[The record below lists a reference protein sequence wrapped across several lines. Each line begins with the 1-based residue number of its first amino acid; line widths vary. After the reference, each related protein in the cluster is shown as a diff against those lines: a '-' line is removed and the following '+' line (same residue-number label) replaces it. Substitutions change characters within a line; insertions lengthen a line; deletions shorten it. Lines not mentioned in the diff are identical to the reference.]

1 MKFRILLPV
10 VYLVL
15 VAVVFL
21 GHAQGAGHGKSLQIF
36 PYISWPALQVLEWLT
51 GETQTFSGFLVDV
64 FVTLGQWFFV
74 GYLADKIIKNVRGHE
89 R

>member
-1 MKFRILLPV
+1 MRLRILLPV
-10 VYLVL
+10 VYVLL

-36 PYISWPALQVLEWLT
+36 PYISWPALQVLERLT

-64 FVTLGQWFFV
+64 FVTLGQWFLV
-74 GYLADKIIKNVRGHE
+74 GYIIDYVMSLFKRH

>member
-1 MKFRILLPV
+1 MKFRFLLPV
-10 VYLVL
+10 VYVVL

-21 GHAQGAGHGKSLQIF
+21 GHAQGAGHGKSLHIF
-36 PYISWPALQVLEWLT
+36 PYVSWPALQVLEWLT
-51 GETQTFSGFLVDV
+51 GETETFSGFLVDV

-74 GYLADKIIKNVRGHE
+74 GYLVDKIIKNVRRE

>member
-1 MKFRILLPV
+1 MKLRILLPV
-10 VYLVL
+10 VYGLL

-36 PYISWPALQVLEWLT
+36 PYISWPALQVLEGLT

-64 FVTLGQWFFV
+64 FVTLGQWFLV
-74 GYLADKIIKNVRGHE
+74 GYIIDNVMSLFKRH

>member
-10 VYLVL
+10 VYLL
-15 VAVVFL
+15 LFAVVFL
-21 GHAQGAGHGKSLQIF
+21 GHSQGAGHGKSLQIF

-51 GETQTFSGFLVDV
+51 GDTQTFYGFLVDV

-74 GYLADKIIKNVRGHE
+74 GYLLDIAVRKIRHP
-89 R
+89 

>member
-1 MKFRILLPV
+1 MKFRILLPGL
-10 VYLVL
+10 YLLL

-51 GETQTFSGFLVDV
+51 VETHTLSGFLIDV
-64 FVTLGQWFFV
+64 FVTVGQWFFV
-74 GYLADKIIKNVRGHE
+74 GYLLDIAVRKIRHPRG
-89 R
+89 